1 MRIGIREQLAVVVLV
16 TALLPL
22 AVRVVEKIPP
32 ISGRLWISPRATV
45 QGLSK
50 QPLLSVC

>member
-22 AVRVVEKIPP
+22 AVCVDGEIPL
-32 ISGRLWISPRATV
+32 IFLILLRHSLE
-45 QGLSK
+45 
-50 QPLLSVC
+50 PLARNNIR